1 MAPAAKKNIFVTGDP
16 GAGKSTLVREAVR
29 ALGVRPGG
37 YLTRAFPRRGRKI
50 RCEIV
55 SLTPG
60 TGKRAGVLA
69 AADRTGV
76 LRLNP
81 ADLESVGA
89 AALERAAGR
98 SPLVVMDEIGHLEST
113 SARFRKAVASC
124 LQSAPPVLGALK
136 SSPGPFVDRIKSRSD
151 VLVLELSPARY
162 PAVKREVIR
171 LLRALLQTIAYN
183 FSAARRRPRSLTNS
197 IAQKGKEET
206 ATTISHSAALR
217 GTVRKTRRR
226 KGR

>member
-1 MAPAAKKNIFVTGDP
+1 MAPAAKKNLFVTGDP

-60 TGKRAGVLA
+60 AGKRAGVLA
-69 AADRTGV
+69 SADRTGV

-98 SPLVVMDEIGHLEST
+98 SPLVVMDEIGHLEGA
-113 SARFRKAVASC
+113 SARFRKAVAAC
-124 LQSAPPVLGALK
+124 LQSATPVLGAIK

-151 VLVLELSPARY
+151 VLVLELSPDRY

-171 LLRALLQTIAYN
+171 LLGALLN
-183 FSAARRRPRSLTNS
+183 PPLHRRRPRALTSS